1 MKKQTI
7 WVKKGCDDGG
17 SRSDLF
23 IFTDSKTTNFR
34 DSVEIISSCNF
45 PALQGM
51 EFGEV
56 REVEIRIKRRKN
68 RWKCLLI
75 AILSPLS

>member
-7 WVKKGCDDGG
+7 WVKKGYDDGDG
-17 SRSDLF
+17 RSDLF
-23 IFTDSKTTNFR
+23 IFTDSKTTNFG

-51 EFGEV
+51 EFDEV
-56 REVEIRIKRRKN
+56 REVEIRIKGRK
-68 RWKCLLI
+68 
-75 AILSPLS
+75 

>member
-7 WVKKGCDDGG
+7 WVKKGYDDGSG
-17 SRSDLF
+17 RKDLF
-23 IFTDSKTTNFR
+23 IFMDSKTTNFR
-34 DSVEIISSCNF
+34 DSVDIISSCNF

-56 REVEIRIKRRKN
+56 REVEIGLRGGN
-68 RWKCLLI
+68 RD
-75 AILSPLS
+75 A

>member
-7 WVKKGCDDGG
+7 WVKKGYGDSGG
-17 SRSDLF
+17 RSDLF
-23 IFTDSKTTNFR
+23 IFTGSKTTNFR
-34 DSVEIISSCNF
+34 DLVDIISSRNF

-56 REVEIRIKRRKN
+56 REVEIRIKRRK
-68 RWKCLLI
+68 
-75 AILSPLS
+75 

>member
-7 WVKKGCDDGG
+7 WVKKGYDGG
-17 SRSDLF
+17 IGLNDLF
-23 IFTDSKTTNFR
+23 IFTEPKTTGFR

-51 EFGEV
+51 EFGDVVEI
-56 REVEIRIKRRKN
+56 EIRIKRRK
-68 RWKCLLI
+68 
-75 AILSPLS
+75 